1 MDQINDSGLAG
12 RDIMRKYVFCLLF
25 GLCLIALTHADV
37 RAGGPFGMFNGER
50 KGLIVGFG
58 LGPSYTYIDSRID
71 GKSQYLGKGG
81 LAVDFKL
88 GYGTDD
94 RFQIYYSHK
103 MAMFN
108 LGRFNDAYNEYFDEI
123 GKMTFKGVTYLL
135 FMPFLITFVPFTIS
149 HTTIGVGASYY
160 FEDDIPS
167 WFIDLGLGLSIC
179 ADPYAEELDFSTNL
193 DTDGPGFSLG
203 FGYEFRRHFNV
214 ALQAIY
220 ANTYNNAGDT
230 NKRRKALSVLL
241 TLGVLGY

>member
-1 MDQINDSGLAG
+1 
-12 RDIMRKYVFCLLF
+12 MRKYGFSLLF
-25 GLCLIALTHADV
+25 TLCLIALTQADV
-37 RAGGPFGMFNGER
+37 WAAGPFGMFNDER

-58 LGPSYTYIDSRID
+58 LGPSYTYIDSEIN
-71 GKSQYLGKGG
+71 GESQYLGKGG

-88 GYGTDD
+88 GYGTDN

-108 LGRFNDAYNEYFDEI
+108 LGRFGDAYNEYFDEI
-123 GKMTFKGVTYLL
+123 EKMTFKGVTYLL

-149 HTTIGVGASYY
+149 QTTIGVGASYY

-179 ADPYAEELDFSTNL
+179 ADPYAKELDFDSNL
-193 DTDGPGFSLG
+193 DTEGPGFSLG
-203 FGYEFRRHFNV
+203 LGYEFRRHFNV
-214 ALQAIY
+214 ALHATY
-220 ANTYNNAGDT
+220 GNTYNNSEFTD
-230 NKRRKALSVLL
+230 KRRKALSVFL